1 MERHNQVKDAIDQSL
16 DIIYRAHSE
25 LLAYYNHII
34 EIHKNC
40 DELKIHDKFLFVNGI
55 SLPGNHFERFYVA
68 ALKALK
74 KIKKIKFPQYD
85 DSAHEEDNR
94 HLFREYYDFASDLFF
109 CLYGLLIFISKP
121 LRSNSF
127 LVSQIKDAIN
137 EVKKIITQCILTI
150 SEYEK
155 RNFINS
161 AFLDFGIDS
170 DEDFDVIHTP
180 LTFDDPWYN
189 ARLQEYKNFVLTGE
203 CTEEYYPFELWL
215 YNKQNHR
222 YDRRNNH
229 LDISEL
235 ETYCAY
241 VSNEEYLFKNINDYI
256 IAYFFD
262 FKRKPNRT
270 QAEFT
275 QLNNETHGTF
285 WHSKYKEKR
294 SAFYSTIKSVNEVIK
309 LTIVHATINYPINLS
324 RDRSRIVDSD
334 YNRGKRDELM
344 SFISLVKAAYGIE
357 KDTNPVALGKV
368 FKNVFSF
375 DKTLFQKW
383 PCISFLLY
391 WTSHFFE
398 YKKYCKLFLEEAN
411 TPKAATKQ
419 INISPSASVV
429 VATWKNTD
437 FQEVIQKK
445 YIEREALLRLQKMFF
460 FALFDFVKDIDQKT
474 TFPPNDS
481 FYTLRIKD
489 LLYEALYDGSWKS
502 TKKQTV
508 IFNEILSK
516 SLPKSSVT
524 IDFEKFQKTA
534 FHPTET
540 ALFLIHSINSYAR
553 EPRYTTL
560 TQIINFIDEQRVKT
574 FGYYSMD
581 FKELES
587 LAKKG
592 GKKLLKET
600 ELMENIDNGFSI
612 SLAQKSPT
620 FENQFFSRT
629 VTCKIFPGTDTK
641 LLRLECGKIKYSYD
655 NYYRQLYS
663 NFTSNVYLNEER
675 NMDTHY
681 SKFKF
686 TEGLLKKDNCIDL
699 LLLLFDLKSKNTN
712 EQELRL
718 NLEKLS
724 SFNDCLNRVN
734 FINIVRNKVLFPN
747 PYREYIELMR
757 VVKTSSKS
765 SPSISLIEKLYWN
778 NQIENLKDAPLDE
791 FVKLFYEMEVNSKVK
806 REGPPPY
813 TMYQVPLNDVPDEWK
828 SFYAKNTP
836 SFSKEFLTELS
847 AVLATISKLLRDIN
861 SNNEVLQKEI
871 EDAIELSNKDNI
883 PIEEYFNFAKSLHKI
898 FHSSFDQLNI
908 KYDCTL
914 DTTSLSWIRLCNKYF
929 SRLKDHIVQ
938 KKVLDKFTTNILE
951 ELKNPE
957 IANKKKIELKE
968 AMDKINE
975 LKEGNKGIINDQGE
989 LFITKSIL
997 KKIGKCIEN
1006 YPFEEE
1012 LRNFLNT
1019 MFGVANIC
1027 RVKKSANS
1035 NAVNAV
1041 DVEDDDVN
1049 FFDLYGYESEL
1060 YLIKVLI
1067 QIAQVDMSNT

>member
-1 MERHNQVKDAIDQSL
+1 MDGQNQGKDAIDLSL
-16 DIIYRAHSE
+16 EIIGKAHSD
-25 LLAYYNHII
+25 LLECYRHII
-34 EIHKNC
+34 MIHKNC
-40 DELKIHDKFLFVNGI
+40 DDLKIHNRILIADGFGYSVNFFNLFYI
-55 SLPGNHFERFYVA
+55 ATLQS
-68 ALKALK
+68 LK
-74 KIKKIKFPQYD
+74 KIKKVAFPKYD
-85 DSAHEEDNR
+85 DNFSAEDNR
-94 HLFREYYDFASDLFF
+94 LLFCEYYDFASDLFF
-109 CLYGLLIFISKP
+109 CLYGLLIFISKH

-127 LVSQIKDAIN
+127 VVGQIKDAIN

-155 RNFINS
+155 RSFINF
-161 AFLDFGIDS
+161 AFFEFGIGS
-170 DEDFDVIHTP
+170 GEDFDVIHTP

-203 CTEEYYPFELWL
+203 CAEEYYPFELWL

-222 YDRRNNH
+222 SDRRKNH

-262 FKRKPNRT
+262 FMRKSNRT
-270 QAEFT
+270 QAEFA
-275 QLNNETHGTF
+275 QLNSEKHGAF
-285 WHSKYKEKR
+285 RHLKYEEKR
-294 SAFYSTIKSVNEVIK
+294 SAFYSTIESVNEIINITVIC
-309 LTIVHATINYPINLS
+309 AAINYPIYLS
-324 RDRSRIVDSD
+324 KDRSRIVDTD
-334 YNRGKRDELM
+334 YNKGKRNKLM

-357 KDTNPVALGKV
+357 KNVNPVALGKV
-368 FKNVFSF
+368 FRNVFSF

-411 TPKAATKQ
+411 TPKAETKQ

-629 VTCKIFPGTDTK
+629 VTCKVFPETDTK
-641 LLRLECGKIKYSYD
+641 LLQLECGKIIFSYD

-663 NFTSNVYLNEER
+663 NFTSSVYLNEER
-675 NMDTHY
+675 NMATHY

-686 TEGLLKKDNCIDL
+686 TEGLLKKDYCIDL

-712 EQELRL
+712 EQEIRL

-724 SFNDCLNRVN
+724 SFIDCLNRIN
-734 FINIVRNKVLFPN
+734 FINIVRNKVSFSN
-747 PYREYIELMR
+747 QYYILGRVMLMI
-757 VVKTSSKS
+757 KTSNSDK
-765 SPSISLIEKLYWN
+765 SISLAERMYWKEQMYN
-778 NQIENLKDAPLDE
+778 MDTETPLDE
-791 FVKLFYEMEVNSKVK
+791 IVKLFYEMDVNSKVK

-813 TMYQVPLNDVPDEWK
+813 TVYQVPLNDVPDEWK

-836 SFSKEFLTELS
+836 SLSKEFLTELS
-847 AVLATISKLLRDIN
+847 AVLTTISKLLKDIE
-861 SNNEVLQKEI
+861 SNDEELQNKIAEALEVL
-871 EDAIELSNKDNI
+871 NKDDFSL
-883 PIEEYFNFAKSLHKI
+883 EEYFAFADSLSDI
-898 FHSSFDQLNI
+898 YYSSSRKLNI
-908 KYDCTL
+908 KYDCNI
-914 DTTSLSWIRLCNKYF
+914 DTDSLSWVRLCDKYF

-938 KKVLDKFTTNILE
+938 SKVLDKFSENISKEINNPQILE
-951 ELKNPE
+951 EV
-957 IANKKKIELKE
+957 INKT
-968 AMDKINE
+968 NE
-975 LKEGNKGIINDQGE
+975 LRKGNKEIINDQGE
-989 LFITKSIL
+989 LLIDRPIL

-1027 RVKKSANS
+1027 RVKKGTEP
-1035 NAVNAV
+1035 NAVN
-1041 DVEDDDVN
+1041 VETVVDDDVN
-1049 FFDLYGYESEL
+1049 FFDLYGYESKL

-1067 QIAQVDMSNT
+1067 QMAEIDLTNK